1 MIRQPFGS
9 YLSPITDNIH
19 VRLTFPL
26 PITVSTLLFAVAVAL
41 GISGNPHLGVCETPV
56 LADSVTDSIGVNIHL
71 HFQNTVYGNFPLIES
86 LLNNLGIRHTRDG
99 LIDTTWQPYY
109 DRHIALGKLGIRC
122 IFVTTPNE
130 SNELLTS
137 WPKRVPGAFEGYE
150 APNELDNSRDANW
163 AQTLIGFMP
172 RLYRAVK
179 SDPATSR
186 YPVVGPSLIHPQ
198 DYSLLSSIA
207 PDFDFANLHNYFSG
221 RNPGTEGWG
230 ANGYGSIAYN
240 IKLASSAWPDKP
252 LMTTET
258 GYYTDAGHDSLP
270 ESLEGEYM
278 PRLLLE
284 QLLRGVKRTYFYEL
298 IDENGTAQGSEGYF
312 GLVHADGSPKPAYLA
327 LKNMIE
333 LFADPGPSFHPT
345 NLDFSLSG
353 TPGNVHHLLTAKRD
367 GSYYLA
373 LWVESQDYDVN
384 RKEET
389 PSAPVQVRLTSQ
401 RTFLSVDEYQFDSA
415 GKVKKSSVKPS
426 ASIPLTISEKLL
438 VVRLK

>member
-1 MIRQPFGS
+1 MRLPSPFPTTIS
-9 YLSPITDNIH
+9 
-19 VRLTFPL
+19 F
-26 PITVSTLLFAVAVAL
+26 LLFALVTAL
-41 GISGNPHLGVCETPV
+41 GASCNPQLGVCETPV
-56 LADSVTDSIGVNIHL
+56 LADSVADSIGVNIHL

-86 LLNNLGIRHTRDG
+86 LLKNLGVRHTRDG

-163 AQTLIGFMP
+163 AHTLSDFMP
-172 RLYRAVK
+172 RLYHAVK

-186 YPVVGPSLIHPQ
+186 YPVIGPSLINPQ
-198 DYSLLSSIA
+198 DYSLLRGIA
-207 PDFDFANLHNYFSG
+207 SDFDFRNLHNYFSG

-240 IKLASSAWPDKP
+240 INLASSVWPDKP
-252 LMTTET
+252 IMTTET

-270 ESLEGEYM
+270 EQLESEYV
-278 PRLLLE
+278 PRLALE
-284 QLLRGVKRTYFYEL
+284 QLLHGVKRTYFYEL

-312 GLVHADGSPKPAYLA
+312 GLAHADGSPKPAYLA
-327 LKNMIE
+327 LKNMIA
-333 LFADPGPSFHPT
+333 LFADPGPSFHPAD
-345 NLDFSLSG
+345 LDFSLNG
-353 TPGNVHHLLTAKRD
+353 APAAVHHLLTAKRD

-373 LWVESQDYDVN
+373 LWMESQNYDVN
-384 RKEET
+384 KREES
-389 PSAPVQVRLTSQ
+389 PSAPVQIRLISP
-401 RTFLSVDEYQFDSA
+401 RAFASVDEYQFDSE
-415 GKVKKSSVKPS
+415 GGLKKSPVKPS
-426 ASIPLTISEKLL
+426 ASITLTVSERLL